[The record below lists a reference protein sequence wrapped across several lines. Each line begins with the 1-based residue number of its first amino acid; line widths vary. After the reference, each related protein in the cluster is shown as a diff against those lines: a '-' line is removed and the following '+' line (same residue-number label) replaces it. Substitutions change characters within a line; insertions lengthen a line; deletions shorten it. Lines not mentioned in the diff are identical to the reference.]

1 MNLAVISL
9 RGGAL
14 RGAERDREVFQDQR
28 GFGFIGP
35 DAGDKGVFVHI
46 AGLKRSD
53 VDHLREGGKVTF
65 DIVDNRGKPVADV
78 CGCDDGA
85 LKAPH
90 PYR

>member
-1 MNLAVISL
+1 
-9 RGGAL
+9 
-14 RGAERDREVFQDQR
+14 
-28 GFGFIGP
+28 
-35 DAGDKGVFVHI
+35 
-46 AGLKRSD
+46 
-53 VDHLREGGKVTF
+53 VTF